1 MSGDGETKKLRAG
14 KALWML
20 AALVV
25 VVAGIKVAE
34 SLSIPILIAF
44 LIPTISFPVLTFL
57 RKKGFPRPVA
67 VNSSLMRN
75 LLLPPSP

>member
-1 MSGDGETKKLRAG
+1 MSGDGEMKKLRAG
-14 KALWML
+14 KTLWML

-34 SLSIPILIAF
+34 SLFIPILIAF
-44 LIPTISFPVLTFL
+44 FIATISFPVLHFL
-57 RKKGFPRPVA
+57 PKKGVRRPVA
-67 VNSSLMRN
+67 VKSPLMRN

>member
-44 LIPTISFPVLTFL
+44 LIATISFPVLNFL
-57 RKKGFPRPVA
+57 RKKGFSRPVT
-67 VNSSLMRN
+67 VKSPLMRN

>member
-14 KALWML
+14 KTLWML

-44 LIPTISFPVLTFL
+44 LIATISFPVLNFL

-67 VNSSLMRN
+67 VNSPLMRN

>member
-14 KALWML
+14 KTLWML

-44 LIPTISFPVLTFL
+44 LIPTISFPVLNFL

-67 VNSSLMRN
+67 VKSPLMRN